1 MIRGLINIYI
11 IITIAEAILSYVPQV
26 KSQQWYKTL
35 KQITDATQAPIRKV
49 LPQDIPVDLSPLIV
63 IFLLNL
69 VKILW

>member
-1 MIRGLINIYI
+1 MIRGLITLYI
-11 IITIAEAILSYVPQV
+11 ILTIAEAFLSYVPQI

-35 KQITDATQAPIRKV
+35 KQITDVAQKPIRKI

-69 VKILW
+69 LKILW